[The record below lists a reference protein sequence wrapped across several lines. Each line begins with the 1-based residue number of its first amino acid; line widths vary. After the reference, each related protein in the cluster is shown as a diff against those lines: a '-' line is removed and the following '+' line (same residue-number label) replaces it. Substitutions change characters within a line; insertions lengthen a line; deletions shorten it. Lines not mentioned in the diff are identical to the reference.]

1 MKKSLSLFAI
11 LVFSLQLFA
20 WAPPSYVVTP
30 QLPGATLRVV
40 GANTRNY
47 LYDFTADNADC
58 KDMECFN
65 RKTENMAKVFVS
77 KNRVA
82 ANQVP
87 VDTQFGYY
95 HSLRLH
101 KYCQSKRSIF
111 TISEFR
117 NISQVE
123 PCQQVAFHNIEP
135 GCHHQ
140 WEQISFVDF
149 TSRDW

>member
-58 KDMECFN
+58 KDMDCFN
-65 RKTENMAKVFVS
+65 RKTENMAKVFVYLQADIVALCEIQQDNEILGYLVQAMNKEYGENVYDFVMDNS
-77 KNRVA
+77 KYSKSGSNY
-82 ANQVP
+82 
-87 VDTQFGYY
+87 GY
-95 HSLRLH
+95 
-101 KYCQSKRSIF
+101 I
-111 TISEFR
+111 
-117 NISQVE
+117 
-123 PCQQVAFHNIEP
+123 
-135 GCHHQ
+135 
-140 WEQISFVDF
+140 
-149 TSRDW
+149 